1 MKISDLLR
9 LSTDN
14 LRRRKG
20 RTALTVIGVV
30 VGTFAIIVMISLG
43 IASNAQNEAMLQS
56 WGDLTQTPE
65 LSRRLRRGEM
75 ETTADYM
82 RALDL
87 PGFCQE
93 RTSAR
98 EEYTPPFD
106 LTGV

>member
-1 MKISDLLR
+1 MLIFSLKCLPPLFDHL
-9 LSTDN
+9 DKQ
-14 LRRRKG
+14 RRF
-20 RTALTVIGVV
+20 VV
-30 VGTFAIIVMISLG
+30 RP
-43 IASNAQNEAMLQS
+43 
-56 WGDLTQTPE
+56 QTE